1 MDGCGRMPTLR
12 ACPVRLTASQRHRL
26 TKLARGHKS
35 QYRDRLR
42 AQIVLDAAGDYA
54 NAAIA
59 RRRRVT
65 PDTVRKWRGRF
76 AAEGLA
82 GLIAIPGS

>member
-1 MDGCGRMPTLR
+1 MGVPMSTPR

-35 QYRDRLR
+35 QHRDRLR

-54 NAAIA
+54 NAVIA

-65 PDTVRKWRGRF
+65 VDTVRNGVAGSPGR
-76 AAEGLA
+76 AR
-82 GLIAIPGS
+82 PG